1 MRRTQGAP
9 IAVAIGA
16 TEDARM
22 RSVCSR
28 PGGQLR
34 PWSWPQPPECRLGFR
49 PSVGTMRS
57 LSVLILSLTLA
68 AGASA
73 VPSQPVPRLIFPV
86 VGTVSY
92 TDDFGQARAGGAHQG
107 NDILAARHA
116 PAVAVEP
123 GTVKFWT
130 TSANAGCMLYLY
142 GDSGTTYLYIHL
154 NNDLTIKNDNRGKCA
169 PGTAY
174 APDLKS
180 GARVA
185 AGQLVGFVGDSGD
198 ADGIASH
205 LHFEVHPDGGAA
217 VSPFSYLRKAQHL
230 LFYAKPASTVSLV
243 LTAKVLTNAG
253 GLLDVKLSK
262 LQVLPSKQTLVVSQ
276 RLVLGT
282 ATNVEVALTDVLPSL
297 GRLALSDV
305 KSGVPVTIYTAPTKA
320 TIEAQRGDD
329 DVFVASKIVLGG

>member
-1 MRRTQGAP
+1 MPHRTARRLLP
-9 IAVAIGA
+9 FLCLLV
-16 TEDARM
+16 
-22 RSVCSR
+22 
-28 PGGQLR
+28 
-34 PWSWPQPPECRLGFR
+34 F
-49 PSVGTMRS
+49 
-57 LSVLILSLTLA
+57 
-68 AGASA
+68 AGAASA
-73 VPSQPVPRLIFPV
+73 SSSKGVPRLIFPV
-86 VGTVSY
+86 VGDVRY
-92 TDDFGQARAGGAHQG
+92 IDDFGQPRAGGAHQG
-107 NDILAARHA
+107 NDLMAAKKS
-116 PAVAVEP
+116 PAVAVEA
-123 GTVKFWT
+123 GKVKFWT

-154 NNDLTIKNDNRGKCA
+154 NNDLTMKNDNRGKCA

-205 LHFEVHPDGGAA
+205 LHFEVHPNDGAA
-217 VSPFSYLRKAQHL
+217 VSPFPYLRKAQHL

-243 LTAKVLTNAG
+243 LTAKVVTNAG

-262 LQVLPSKQTLVVSQ
+262 LQVLPSKHTLIVNQ

-282 ATNVEVALTDVLPSL
+282 ATNVEIALTDVLPSL

-329 DVFVASKIVLGG
+329 DVFVASKIVMGG

>member
-1 MRRTQGAP
+1 MRRHRT
-9 IAVAIGA
+9 
-16 TEDARM
+16 TARG
-22 RSVCSR
+22 VI
-28 PGGQLR
+28 
-34 PWSWPQPPECRLGFR
+34 F
-49 PSVGTMRS
+49 
-57 LSVLILSLTLA
+57 LA
-68 AGASA
+68 AMLGIVAGTA
-73 VPSQPVPRLIFPV
+73 AAGPLKVPEHIIFPV
-86 VGTVSY
+86 IGRVQYV
-92 TDDFGQARAGGAHQG
+92 DDFGALRGNGRHQG
-107 NDILAARHA
+107 NDLMAPKKS
-116 PAVAVEP
+116 PAVAAEA
-123 GTVKFWT
+123 GKVKYWT
-130 TSANAGCMLYLY
+130 TSGAAGCMLYLY
-142 GDSGTTYLYIHL
+142 SESGTTYLYIHL
-154 NNDLTIKNDNRGKCA
+154 NNDLTMKNDNRGKCA

-217 VSPFSYLRKAQHL
+217 VSPFPYLRKAQHL

-305 KSGVPVTIYTAPTKA
+305 KSG
-320 TIEAQRGDD
+320 
-329 DVFVASKIVLGG
+329 

>member
-1 MRRTQGAP
+1 MPHRTARRLLP
-9 IAVAIGA
+9 FLCLLV
-16 TEDARM
+16 
-22 RSVCSR
+22 
-28 PGGQLR
+28 
-34 PWSWPQPPECRLGFR
+34 F
-49 PSVGTMRS
+49 
-57 LSVLILSLTLA
+57 
-68 AGASA
+68 AGAASA
-73 VPSQPVPRLIFPV
+73 SSSKGVPRLIFPV
-86 VGTVSY
+86 VGDVHY
-92 TDDFGQARAGGAHQG
+92 IDDFGQPRDGGPHQG
-107 NDILAARHA
+107 NDLMAAQKS
-116 PAVAVEP
+116 PAVAVEA
-123 GTVKFWT
+123 GKVKFWT

-154 NNDLTIKNDNRGKCA
+154 NNDLTMKNDNRGKCA

-205 LHFEVHPDGGAA
+205 LHFEVHPSGGNA
-217 VSPFSYLRKAQHL
+217 VSPFPYLRKAQHL

-243 LTAKVLTNAG
+243 LTAKVIANAG

-262 LQVLPSKQTLVVSQ
+262 LQVLPSKQTLIVNQ

-282 ATNVEVALTDVLPSL
+282 ATNLEVALTDVLPSL
-297 GRLALSDV
+297 GRLVLSDV
-305 KSGVPVTIYTAPTKA
+305 KAGVPVTIYTMPTKA

>member
-1 MRRTQGAP
+1 MPHRTARRLLP
-9 IAVAIGA
+9 FLCLLV
-16 TEDARM
+16 
-22 RSVCSR
+22 
-28 PGGQLR
+28 
-34 PWSWPQPPECRLGFR
+34 F
-49 PSVGTMRS
+49 
-57 LSVLILSLTLA
+57 
-68 AGASA
+68 AGAASA
-73 VPSQPVPRLIFPV
+73 SSSKGVPRLIFPV
-86 VGTVSY
+86 VGDVRY
-92 TDDFGQARAGGAHQG
+92 TDDFGQPRAGGAHQG
-107 NDILAARHA
+107 NDLMAAKKS
-116 PAVAVEP
+116 PAVAVEA
-123 GTVKFWT
+123 GKVKFWT

-217 VSPFSYLRKAQHL
+217 VSPFPYLRKAQHL

>member
-1 MRRTQGAP
+1 
-9 IAVAIGA
+9 
-16 TEDARM
+16 
-22 RSVCSR
+22 
-28 PGGQLR
+28 
-34 PWSWPQPPECRLGFR
+34 
-49 PSVGTMRS
+49 MRS

-116 PAVAVEP
+116 SAVAVAP

-154 NNDLTIKNDNRGKCA
+154 NNDLTMKNDNRGKCA

-185 AGQLVGFVGDSGD
+185 AGQFVGFVGDSGD

-217 VSPFSYLRKAQHL
+217 VSPFPYLRKAQHL

-305 KSGVPVTIYTAPTKA
+305 KSGVPVTIYTAPITSRRTPEFPGTPDQGRA
-320 TIEAQRGDD
+320 EGAPPSASEA
-329 DVFVASKIVLGG
+329 K

>member
-1 MRRTQGAP
+1 MPHRTARRLLP
-9 IAVAIGA
+9 FLCLLV
-16 TEDARM
+16 
-22 RSVCSR
+22 
-28 PGGQLR
+28 
-34 PWSWPQPPECRLGFR
+34 F
-49 PSVGTMRS
+49 
-57 LSVLILSLTLA
+57 
-68 AGASA
+68 AGAASA
-73 VPSQPVPRLIFPV
+73 SSSKGVPRLIFPV
-86 VGTVSY
+86 VGDVRY
-92 TDDFGQARAGGAHQG
+92 IDDFGQPRAGGAHQG
-107 NDILAARHA
+107 NDLMAAKKS
-116 PAVAVEP
+116 PAVAVEA
-123 GTVKFWT
+123 GKVKFWT

-154 NNDLTIKNDNRGKCA
+154 NNDLTMKNDNRGKCA

-205 LHFEVHPDGGAA
+205 LHFEVHPNDGAA
-217 VSPFSYLRKAQHL
+217 VSPFPYLRKAQHL

-243 LTAKVLTNAG
+243 LTAKVVTNAG

-262 LQVLPSKQTLVVSQ
+262 LQVLPSKHTLIVNQ

-282 ATNVEVALTDVLPSL
+282 ATNVEIALTDVLPSL

>member
-1 MRRTQGAP
+1 MPHRTARRLLP
-9 IAVAIGA
+9 FLCLLV
-16 TEDARM
+16 
-22 RSVCSR
+22 
-28 PGGQLR
+28 
-34 PWSWPQPPECRLGFR
+34 F
-49 PSVGTMRS
+49 
-57 LSVLILSLTLA
+57 
-68 AGASA
+68 AGAASA
-73 VPSQPVPRLIFPV
+73 SSSKGVPRLIFPV
-86 VGTVSY
+86 VGDVRY
-92 TDDFGQARAGGAHQG
+92 TDDFGQPRAGGAHQG
-107 NDILAARHA
+107 NDLMAAKKS
-116 PAVAVEP
+116 PAVAVEA
-123 GTVKFWT
+123 GKVKFWT

-154 NNDLTIKNDNRGKCA
+154 NNDLTMKNDNRGKCA

-217 VSPFSYLRKAQHL
+217 VSPFPYLRKAQHL